1 MIEKKRTKSIKIRV
15 NECELEQL
23 NNKKAKA
30 GFSMLADYMRTVSL
44 DLVVPA
50 KNVYPSVDPTLHR
63 LLSGIG
69 NSVNQIARK
78 VNNSQLKAAD
88 SFKIICIL
96 SSIDNNLKKIRM
108 SWSAK

>member
-50 KNVYPSVDPTLHR
+50 KNVYPSVV
-63 LLSGIG
+63 
-69 NSVNQIARK
+69 VN
-78 VNNSQLKAAD
+78 
-88 SFKIICIL
+88 
-96 SSIDNNLKKIRM
+96 
-108 SWSAK
+108 